1 VRPSWPDDGQIHS
14 LIYREAKL
22 RTHLYRPLL
31 QPASSYTLPAGVDW
45 DYVQAPAIGGLI
57 NWFGLLQSRHPF
69 GVIRTD
75 RELTTEECKCF
86 DLAPLVCD
94 TMAGRRTDN
103 SATG

>member
-1 VRPSWPDDGQIHS
+1 M
-14 LIYREAKL
+14 

-45 DYVQAPAIGGLI
+45 DYVQAPVIGGLI
-57 NWFGLLQSRHPF
+57 NWFGLPQSRHPF

-86 DLAPLVCD
+86 DRAPLVCD
-94 TMAGRRTDN
+94 TVAGRRTDN